1 MTEGVALGLA
11 AALCWGITDLIAAIA
26 ARRVGTLRAAALSL
40 TTSLV
45 VLIGLLVVTQSEFR
59 LEVWDLVRIT
69 AVGALAAVSTLAL
82 WAGLRRGPMTVV
94 SPMAATVGAMTVVLA
109 WAILGEQPRPIQW
122 LAVPAAVVGC
132 ILASTTTALGGG
144 RFSLV
149 GRGPL
154 FAAVAVVGFSFVAIG
169 LREPI
174 REVGWLPTIVLART
188 ANSAVVLMALAGSIR
203 WPSLPGAGT
212 VPGRRWAGWRLPGLV
227 LVAGVL
233 DALGFSA
240 FAFGFEVAP
249 VWLIGLLSSFAPAI
263 GVLGGLLLFGERPA
277 RRQWYGAAAIVI
289 AVICVA
295 IG

>member
-1 MTEGVALGLA
+1 VTEGVVLGLA

-26 ARRVGTLRAAALSL
+26 ARRVGTLRAAALGL

-45 VLIGLLVVTQSEFR
+45 VLVALLAATGSE
-59 LEVWDLVRIT
+59 LNLDVGDVVRIA
-69 AVGALAAVSTLAL
+69 AVGALAAVSTIAL

-109 WAILGEQPRPIQW
+109 WLILGEQPRPVQW

-144 RFSLV
+144 RLSLV

-154 FAAVAVVGFSFVAIG
+154 FAAVAVVGFTFVAIG

-174 REVGWLPTIVLART
+174 REIGWLQTIVVART
-188 ANSAVVLMALAGSIR
+188 ANSAVVWLALAGTIR
-203 WPSLPGAGT
+203 WPSLPGAGASEG
-212 VPGRRWAGWRLPGLV
+212 PRWQGWRLPALV

-233 DALGFSA
+233 DALGFCA

-263 GVLGGLLLFGERPA
+263 GVLGGLLVFGERPA
-277 RRQWYGAAAIVI
+277 RRQWYGAAAIGL
-289 AVICVA
+289 AVVCVA
-295 IG
+295 LG

>member
-1 MTEGVALGLA
+1 MTEGIFLGLA
-11 AALCWGITDLIAAIA
+11 SALCWGITDLAAAIA
-26 ARRVGTLRAAALSL
+26 GRRVGTLRAATIAI

-45 VLIGLLVVTQSEFR
+45 VLVALLLITRSELR
-59 LEVWDLVRIT
+59 LDAWHLVRIG

-122 LAVPAAVVGC
+122 LAVPAAAIGC
-132 ILASTTTALGGG
+132 ILASTTGSLGGS

-149 GRGPL
+149 GRGPV

-174 REVGWLPTIVLART
+174 REVGWLQTIVVART
-188 ANSAVVLMALAGSIR
+188 ANAAVVWAVLAGSIR
-203 WPSLPGAGT
+203 WPTLPGAGAA
-212 VPGRRWAGWRLPGLV
+212 PGRWDGWRLPALV
-227 LVAGVL
+227 LVAGTL
-233 DALGFSA
+233 DALGFCA
-240 FAFGFEVAP
+240 FAYGFEVAP

-277 RRQWYGAAAIVI
+277 RRQWAGAAAIGLAIV
-289 AVICVA
+289 CVA
-295 IG
+295 LG